1 MKPEI
6 DLCLE
11 QLRREPLPAIGA
23 GFEAGVWRLIAQRR
37 ESIQSPWWTCWQN
50 PRLAFASAAA
60 AAVIG
65 LGTAWMLPAPR
76 LDDRAAL
83 GLDAFAANAPHLPA
97 TLIARR

>member
-1 MKPEI
+1 MNSPLDPHFALLKK
-6 DLCLE
+6 
-11 QLRREPLPAIGA
+11 EPVPALGA

-37 ESIQSPWWTCWQN
+37 EAAQFPWWSSWQN
-50 PRLAFASAAA
+50 PRLAFAAAAA

-97 TLIARR
+97 TLIAYR